1 MAINSINTVTAA
13 AAASTQTTTKSAEK
27 TSETTKKAASS
38 KTASGVIY
46 EKSSDS
52 RTDKASNKTTSK
64 TDNAAIVAKLKAD
77 AEQRTAQ
84 LRSIVEQMMT
94 KQGVAIG
101 TADDMWKFLAKGDFT
116 VSADVKAQAQADI
129 ADDGYWGVEQTSD
142 RILDFAKALS
152 GGDSE
157 KADAMLEAFKKGFEQ
172 ATKAWGDKLPDIS
185 QSVIITRMEG
195 RTPVPSRES
204 IQSFAAHQA
213 TMVVFLSTGLLEELS
228 RELIAGGYTAD
239 TPAAIVYKATWP
251 EEKTFVCTVGTLAET
266 AKKNQITKT
275 ALMIIGNAVSQGNY
289 RRSDLYN
296 PAFTT
301 EFREA
306 EK

>member
-142 RILDFAKALS
+142 RILDFAKLYPV
-152 GGDSE
+152 
-157 KADAMLEAFKKGFEQ
+157 MIL
-172 ATKAWGDKLPDIS
+172 
-185 QSVIITRMEG
+185 TR
-195 RTPVPSRES
+195 
-204 IQSFAAHQA
+204 Q
-213 TMVVFLSTGLLEELS
+213 
-228 RELIAGGYTAD
+228 
-239 TPAAIVYKATWP
+239 
-251 EEKTFVCTVGTLAET
+251 TLC
-266 AKKNQITKT
+266 
-275 ALMIIGNAVSQGNY
+275 
-289 RRSDLYN
+289 
-296 PAFTT
+296 
-301 EFREA
+301 
-306 EK
+306 